1 MSSTPCRPLA
11 VDLPP
16 GGTVALR
23 LPRGAR
29 VRVLAGRVWI
39 TQEGDAH
46 DWFLRC
52 GESLRL
58 PRTGRVVIE
67 ALSAVAIAVDRV
79 QGMLDARAGR
89 LAALLHLR
97 RSPAA
102 SSIRPPHANG
112 TACSDRPPIDP

>member
-1 MSSTPCRPLA
+1 MSSTPHGPLA

-23 LPRGAR
+23 LARGAL
-29 VRVLAGRVWI
+29 VRVLAGRAWI

-67 ALSAVAIAVDRV
+67 ALSAVAIVVDRAE
-79 QGMLDARAGR
+79 GTLDTRARR
-89 LAALLHLR
+89 LAALLHVR

-102 SSIRPPHANG
+102 GPIRPPRANSTG
-112 TACSDRPPIDP
+112 RADRPPSKA

>member
-1 MSSTPCRPLA
+1 MSSTPHGPLA
-11 VDLPP
+11 VDLAP

-23 LPRGAR
+23 LPRGAI

-67 ALSAVAIAVDRV
+67 ALSAIAIAVDRV
-79 QGMLDARAGR
+79 EGTLDARARR
-89 LAALLHLR
+89 LAALLHVR
-97 RSPAA
+97 RSSPAG
-102 SSIRPPHANG
+102 SIRPPRANS
-112 TACSDRPPIDP
+112 TSRADRPSSEA

>member
-1 MSSTPCRPLA
+1 MSSTPHCPLA

-23 LPRGAR
+23 LARGAL
-29 VRVLAGRVWI
+29 VRVLAGRAWV

-79 QGMLDARAGR
+79 EGTLDAHARR
-89 LAALLHLR
+89 LAALLHVR

-102 SSIRPPHANG
+102 SLFRQPRADRTG
-112 TACSDRPPIDP
+112 CADRPPSKA